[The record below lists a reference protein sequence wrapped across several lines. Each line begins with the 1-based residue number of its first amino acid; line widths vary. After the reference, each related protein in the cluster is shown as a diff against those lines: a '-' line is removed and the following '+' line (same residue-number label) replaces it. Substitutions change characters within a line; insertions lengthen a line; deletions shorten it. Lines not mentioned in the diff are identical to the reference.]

1 MKKKIISVLSVVIGL
16 VSLHSCD
23 LIGKIDDI
31 KPSYQLEEDNVIWD
45 EASANSVLRSVYE
58 DWRARG
64 ISAFRPHMS
73 FYSGALAETAS
84 IEGDNGFLNNNV
96 QADNLAINNLYSAL
110 YTVINSANTTIDLLE
125 KDMAV
130 GMSSERKTEMIA
142 ECKFHRAMA
151 HFYLLRH
158 FGQFYDTSSAYGIV
172 IRNAPFRGMEISP
185 RESVAKVYTFILED
199 LEDAA
204 KNAPET
210 PTLGQHYYISRTTAK
225 ALQAKVLLCK
235 KDYPEAARLAEEV
248 IGEAAQYG
256 YSLEEDYNQM
266 FINGYNSTE
275 VLFAPYA
282 FGEDETLSV
291 EIPRTKYGNNTLTIA
306 DRLVE
311 GAGNI
316 TAQTGFDARFINTFL
331 KNPQFSGTPKDDEEP
346 QIFNNKYPHTFSIS
360 GNIQKNT
367 YIYLRLGEVYLIA
380 AEAEARQAGS
390 SHQVDARRY
399 LKTITDRAGYSESYV
414 NGIPD
419 NELLN
424 TIREHKW
431 MELVSENYEEWF
443 DLVRYYKE
451 GALDITSIQP
461 SIKNDSQLILP
472 IPENAISGNNLLI
485 PNP

>member
-1 MKKKIISVLSVVIGL
+1 MKKKIMYILSVVIGI

-84 IEGDNGFLNNNV
+84 IEGDNGFINNNV
-96 QADNLAINNLYSAL
+96 QADNISINNLYSAL

-130 GMSSERKTEMIA
+130 GMSSQRKTEMIA

-158 FGQFYDTSSAYGIV
+158 FGQFYDATSVYGIV
-172 IRNAPFRGMEISP
+172 IRNAPFRGMEVSP
-185 RESVAKVYTFILED
+185 RESVAKVYAFILED

-248 IGEAAQYG
+248 IDEAAQYG
-256 YSLEEDYNQM
+256 YSLEDDYNQI
-266 FINGYNSTE
+266 FINGYNSPE

-282 FGEDETLSV
+282 FGDNENLSV
-291 EIPRTKYGNNTLTIA
+291 EIPRTKYGDNTLTIA

-311 GAGNI
+311 GTGNL
-316 TAQTGFDARFINTFL
+316 ASKTGFDTRFVNTFL
-331 KNPQFSGTPKDDEEP
+331 ENPQSSGEEDEENP
-346 QIFNNKYPHTFSIS
+346 QNFNNKYPYTFSTT
-360 GNIQKNT
+360 GNTQKNT
-367 YIYLRLGEVYLIA
+367 YFYLRLGEVYLIA
-380 AEAEARQAGS
+380 AEAEARQGGS
-390 SHQVDARRY
+390 SHQTAARRH
-399 LKTITDRAGYSESYV
+399 LKSITDRAGYSESYV
-414 NGIPD
+414 NSIPD
-419 NELLN
+419 QELLN

-443 DLVRYYKE
+443 DLVRYSKE
-451 GALDITSIQP
+451 GDLNISSIQP
-461 SIKNDSQLILP
+461 SIKNDNQLILP